1 MGVYKVL
8 AAEVY
13 TTSYTMTL
21 ATQGTSYRF
30 KVEAKNSVG
39 FSLYSNEITVL
50 AAQAPNQ
57 PVAPTTS
64 IVGQSV
70 QISWTSPNN
79 RGATIISYI
88 IKIGTSDNL
97 TFIQDLVNCDGSN
110 AAIRDSQK
118 CLIPFTTLTAAPFNL
133 QWGSSIVVKVIAI
146 NSIG

>member
-70 QISWTSPNN
+70 
-79 RGATIISYI
+79 
-88 IKIGTSDNL
+88 
-97 TFIQDLVNCDGSN
+97 
-110 AAIRDSQK
+110 
-118 CLIPFTTLTAAPFNL
+118 
-133 QWGSSIVVKVIAI
+133 
-146 NSIG
+146 